1 MKHIFTTAIFF
12 ILITTAAAQRDTLA
26 GEVRYYSNIDTTA
39 DGNLRYIK
47 ISFTDNKK
55 TARTLWYDTLDVT
68 KGPAILQTYADS
80 ILQVYRYDSLAAAID
95 TEYYFTKYAEHNA
108 RLQNAKNIMLKLWAI
123 RPGD

>member
-1 MKHIFTTAIFF
+1 MKHILTTAIFF
-12 ILITTAAAQRDTLA
+12 ILITAAAAQRDTLA

-39 DGNLRYIK
+39 SGKLRYIK
-47 ISFTDNKK
+47 ISYTVNKK

-68 KGPAILQTYADS
+68 KGPTVLQTYADS

-95 TEYYFTKYAEHNA
+95 AEYYYYKYCEHNT

-123 RPGD
+123 RPD